1 MFDLVPFE
9 PGALGQPLAP
19 EIASAR
25 RYVEAAQAASTERA
39 YARGWGDFCAWSA
52 FRGVEPL
59 PAHPAAV
66 AKFSDSF
73 AAWLA
78 TSTHEARP

>member
-39 YARGWGDFCAWSA
+39 YHRGWGDFCAWSA
-52 FRGVEPL
+52 F
-59 PAHPAAV
+59 
-66 AKFSDSF
+66 
-73 AAWLA
+73 LA
-78 TSTHEARP
+78 EEEGLSGADWWGADHEADLPETFQQQREE